1 MTIAIISLIISI
13 IALICS
19 ISHLFG
25 QIHIAKKRTMN
36 IVDKVFYDALMGCIN
51 DAIKEYKTRD
61 DKQTDDKI
69 N

>member
-36 IVDKVFYDALMGCIN
+36 IVDKVFYDALTN
-51 DAIKEYKTRD
+51 ALNEAIKECCVKD
-61 DKQTDDKI
+61 GKQTDDKI

>member
-36 IVDKVFYDALMGCIN
+36 IVDKVFYDALMN
-51 DAIKEYKTRD
+51 TLNEAIKECCIKD
-61 DKQTDDKI
+61 NKQTDDKI